1 MSGAPEVDVL
11 HDVLSAMKLSGGI
24 FLEAEFSRPWC
35 VTSQMGPEDC
45 AAFFTE
51 PAHVISYHYVVS
63 GSFVCAVDDQP
74 PVEVKAGQVMLVPRN
89 EKHKLGS
96 CLDQDAISTRD
107 LIQPPSEGELLRI
120 AWGGGGEPCK
130 MYCGFLGTLTPI
142 NAFLLSLPSILV
154 IDMEKGT
161 RGAWMASSFEFAS
174 TEAAARSPELLGRL
188 AELLFAE
195 AVRQYVENL
204 PADHTG
210 WLAGLRDPYIS
221 RALTILHTRYA
232 EALTAEELAR
242 EVGLSRS
249 ALADRFTTRLGEPP
263 MRYLAR
269 HRMNVAA
276 NLLQERRQNACNV
289 AYSVGFNSEA
299 AFNRAFKKEFGVPPG
314 AWRKAYCQ

>member
-1 MSGAPEVDVL
+1 MDVL
-11 HDVLSAMKLSGGI
+11 QNVLSAMKLSGGI
-24 FLEAEFSRPWC
+24 FLEAEFSQPWC

-45 AAFFTE
+45 AAFFAE

-63 GSFVCAVDDQP
+63 GRFVCAVGDEP
-74 PVEVKAGQVMLVPRN
+74 AVEVQAGQVMLVPRN

-96 CLDQDAISTRD
+96 CLDGDAISTRD
-107 LIQPPSEGELLRI
+107 LIQPPGDGGLLRI
-120 AWGGGGEPCK
+120 AWGGGGEACK

-154 IDMEKGT
+154 IDIKEGT
-161 RGAWMASSFEFAS
+161 SGEWMASSFHFAS
-174 TEAAARSPELLGRL
+174 TEAAARSPELIGRL

-195 AVRQYVENL
+195 AVKQYVETL
-204 PADHTG
+204 PPDHIG

-232 EALTAEELAR
+232 DAVTTEDLAR
-242 EVGLSRS
+242 EAGLSRS
-249 ALADRFTTRLGEPP
+249 ALAERFTNLLGEPP

-276 NLLQERRQNACNV
+276 NLLQERRQHACNV